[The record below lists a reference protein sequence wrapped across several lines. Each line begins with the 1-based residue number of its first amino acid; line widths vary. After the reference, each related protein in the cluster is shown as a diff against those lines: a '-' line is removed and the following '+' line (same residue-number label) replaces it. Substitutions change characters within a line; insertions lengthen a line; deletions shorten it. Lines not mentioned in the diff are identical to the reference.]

1 MRPEDILILY
11 TFNSLRT
18 IARTREYPLSAL
30 RRSDLISALAERLFD
45 PREIQRM
52 LALLGERE
60 RATLRAVVEAGGR
73 LASDEL
79 AHFLMEQGVVESV
92 GPSRPRET
100 IDRIAPTTRRFDEIC
115 ARLTA
120 HGLLFSEPKAG
131 GTLAGPH
138 DLAPGQVLFVPGP
151 IFDLVRRLGQEPAA
165 EQLTIPALDTRRPPV
180 VEQQIRGRL
189 IVQPSYQLLLLPPLD
204 DSSLQRLREFS
215 ETVRVAEVAEFKL
228 TQAALFRA
236 VQQGTTVAEV
246 IAFLEQRSEQ
256 PLPQNVHYTLGSWAR
271 VFEQVRVYAD
281 AVLLEGAAELLDRLQ
296 ADARLAALV
305 IRRLTPQRLLLKNGA
320 LVEQTLATLDE
331 LPLVIPYAAASR
343 LQFSIDA
350 EGILTPNSAADLLLP
365 IRLRRVAE
373 PLPDGRFQLTPE
385 RVRSAV
391 AATPDGLTG
400 VLKWLRIHGGELPA
414 DLLARLKIW
423 ALPKDS
429 VALEQPLLLRLP
441 ADLLADLRAIPEL
454 GSLLGSEYRP
464 EAAVVQVAPQ
474 DRERLLDVLSALDIV
489 VGEDAQSAP
498 GT

>member
-45 PREIQRM
+45 PSEIQRM

-60 RATLRAVVEAGGR
+60 RATLSVVVEAGGR
-73 LASDEL
+73 LAGDEL
-79 AHFLMEQGVVESV
+79 AHVLLEQGVVESV

-138 DLAPGQVLFVPGP
+138 DLSPGQVLFVPGP
-151 IFDLVRRLGQEPAA
+151 VFDLVRRLGQEPAA
-165 EQLTIPALDTRRPPV
+165 EQAANPALDTQRQPV

-228 TQAALFRA
+228 TQATLFRA
-236 VQQGTTVAEV
+236 VQQGIAVADV
-246 IAFLEQRSEQ
+246 IAFLEERSEQ

-271 VFEQVRVYAD
+271 VFEQVRIYAD
-281 AVLLEGAAELLDRLQ
+281 AVLVEGTAELLDRLQ

-320 LVEQTLATLDE
+320 LVEQTLAMLDE
-331 LPLVIPYAAASR
+331 LPLVISYATSR

-350 EGILTPNSAADLLLP
+350 DGILTPNSAADLLLP

-373 PLPDGRFQLTPE
+373 PLADGRFQLTPE
-385 RVRSAV
+385 RIRSAV

-400 VLKWLRIHGGELPA
+400 VLKWLRTHGGDLPA

-423 ALPKDS
+423 ALPKNS

-454 GSLLGSEYRP
+454 GPLLGSEYRP

-474 DRERLLDVLSALDIV
+474 NRERLLDVLSALDIV
-489 VGEDAQSAP
+489 VGEELR
-498 GT
+498 T

>member
-45 PREIQRM
+45 PSEIQRM

-60 RATLRAVVEAGGR
+60 RATLSVVVEAGGR
-73 LASDEL
+73 LAGDEL
-79 AHFLMEQGVVESV
+79 AHVLLEQGVVESV

-138 DLAPGQVLFVPGP
+138 DLSPGQVLFVPGP
-151 IFDLVRRLGQEPAA
+151 VFDLVRRLGQEPAA
-165 EQLTIPALDTRRPPV
+165 EQAANPALDTQRQPV

-228 TQAALFRA
+228 TQATLFRA
-236 VQQGTTVAEV
+236 VQQGIAVADV
-246 IAFLEQRSEQ
+246 IAFLEERSEQ

-271 VFEQVRVYAD
+271 VFEQVRIYAD
-281 AVLLEGAAELLDRLQ
+281 AVLVEGTAELLDRLQ

-320 LVEQTLATLDE
+320 LVEQTLAMLDE
-331 LPLVIPYAAASR
+331 LPLVISYATSR

-350 EGILTPNSAADLLLP
+350 DGILTPNSAADLLLP

-373 PLPDGRFQLTPE
+373 PLADGRFQLTPE
-385 RVRSAV
+385 RIRSAV

-400 VLKWLRIHGGELPA
+400 VLKWLRTHGGDLPA

-423 ALPKDS
+423 ALPKNS
-429 VALEQPLLLRLP
+429 VVLEQPLLLRLP

-454 GSLLGSEYRP
+454 GPLLGSEYRP

-474 DRERLLDVLSALDIV
+474 NRERLLDVLSALDIV
-489 VGEDAQSAP
+489 VGEELR
-498 GT
+498 T

>member
-30 RRSDLISALAERLFD
+30 RRSELISALAERLFD
-45 PREIQRM
+45 PHEIQRM
-52 LALLGERE
+52 LALLSERE

-79 AHFLMEQGVVESV
+79 VHFLLEQGVAESV
-92 GPSRPRET
+92 GPARPRET

-151 IFDLVRRLGQEPAA
+151 VFDLVRRLEQEPAA
-165 EQLTIPALDTRRPPV
+165 EQPATPPLDSQRPAV
-180 VEQQIRGRL
+180 VEQQVRGRL

-204 DSSLQRLREFS
+204 DSSLQQLREFS

-236 VQQGTTVAEV
+236 VQQGTTVANV
-246 IAFLEQRSEQ
+246 IAFLEARSEQ

-271 VFEQVRVYAD
+271 VFEQVRVYAS
-281 AVLLEGAAELLDRLQ
+281 AVLVEGAADLLDRLQ
-296 ADARLAALV
+296 ADSRLQALV
-305 IRRLTPQRLLLKNGA
+305 IRRLTPQRLLLKNGP
-320 LVEQTLATLDE
+320 LVEQILAALDE
-331 LPLVIPYAAASR
+331 LPLVIPYTAAASR
-343 LQFSIDA
+343 FQFSIDA
-350 EGILTPNSAADLLLP
+350 DGILTPNPTADLLLP

-373 PLPDGRFQLTPE
+373 PLADGRFQLTPE
-385 RVRSAV
+385 RVRAAV

-400 VLKWLRIHGGELPA
+400 VLKWLRTHGGDLPA
-414 DLLARLKIW
+414 NLLARLKIW
-423 ALPKDS
+423 SLPKES

-454 GSLLGSEYRP
+454 GPLLGNEYRP

-474 DRERLLDVLSALDIV
+474 NRDLLLNLLSALDIV
-489 VGEDAQSAP
+489 VPGEE
-498 GT
+498 

>member
-45 PREIQRM
+45 SSEIQRT
-52 LALLGERE
+52 LALLSERE
-60 RATLRAVVEAGGR
+60 RATLSAVVEAGGR

-79 AHFLMEQGVVESV
+79 AHFLLEQGVVESV

-100 IDRIAPTTRRFDEIC
+100 IDRIAPSTRRFDEIC

-138 DLAPGQVLFVPGP
+138 DLSPGQVLFVPGP
-151 IFDLVRRLGQEPAA
+151 VFDLVRRLGQEPAA
-165 EQLTIPALDTRRPPV
+165 EQPSNPALDTQRRPV

-215 ETVRVAEVAEFKL
+215 ETVRIAEVAEFKL

-236 VQQGTTVAEV
+236 VQQGTAVAEV

-256 PLPQNVHYTLGSWAR
+256 PLPQNVHYTLGAWAR
-271 VFEQVRVYAD
+271 VFEQVRIYAD
-281 AVLLEGAAELLDRLQ
+281 AVLVEGTADLLDRLQ

-331 LPLVIPYAAASR
+331 LPLVIPYAAAQSR

-350 EGILTPNSAADLLLP
+350 DGMLTPSSSADLLLP
-365 IRLRRVAE
+365 VRLRRVAE
-373 PLPDGRFQLTPE
+373 PLADGRFQLTPE
-385 RVRSAV
+385 RIRSAV

-400 VLKWLRIHGGELPA
+400 VLKWLRTHGGDLPA

-454 GSLLGSEYRP
+454 APLLGNEYRP

-474 DRERLLDVLSALDIV
+474 NRERLLDVLSALDIV
-489 VGEDAQSAP
+489 VGEA
-498 GT
+498 

>member
-18 IARTREYPLSAL
+18 IARVREYPLSAL
-30 RRSDLISALAERLFD
+30 RRSELISALAERLFD
-45 PREIQRM
+45 PSELQRM

-60 RATLRAVVEAGGR
+60 RATLIAVVEAGGR

-79 AHFLMEQGVVESV
+79 AHFLLEQGVVESV
-92 GPSRPRET
+92 GPARPRET

-120 HGLLFSEPKAG
+120 YGLLFSEPKAG

-138 DLAPGQVLFVPGP
+138 DLSPGQVLFVPGP
-151 IFDLVRRLGQEPAA
+151 VFDLVRRLEQAPAA
-165 EQLTIPALDTRRPPV
+165 EQPSRPAQDAHQSPA
-180 VEQQIRGRL
+180 VEPQIRGRL

-236 VQQGTTVAEV
+236 VQQGTTVADV
-246 IAFLEQRSEQ
+246 IAFLETRSEQ
-256 PLPQNVHYTLGSWAR
+256 PLPQNVHYTLGSWSR

-281 AVLLEGAAELLDRLQ
+281 AVLVEGAAELLDRLQ
-296 ADARLAALV
+296 VDERLAALV
-305 IRRLTPQRLLLKNGA
+305 IRRLTPQRLLLRNGA
-320 LVEQTLATLDE
+320 LVEQTLALLDE
-331 LPLVIPYAAASR
+331 LPLVTPYTTAHSR

-350 EGILTPNSAADLLLP
+350 DGVLTPHPTADLLLP

-373 PLPDGRFQLTPE
+373 PRADGRFQLTPE

-400 VLKWLRIHGGELPA
+400 VLKWLRTHGGDLPA

-454 GSLLGSEYRP
+454 GSLLGNEYRP

-474 DRERLLDVLSALDIV
+474 HRERLLDVLSALDIE
-489 VGEDAQSAP
+489 VGEERR
-498 GT
+498 T

>member
-45 PREIQRM
+45 LSEIQRT
-52 LALLGERE
+52 LALLGEWE
-60 RATLRAVVEAGGR
+60 RATLSVVVEAGGR

-79 AHFLMEQGVVESV
+79 AHFLLEQGVVTNV
-92 GPSRPRET
+92 GPPRPRET

-138 DLAPGQVLFVPGP
+138 DLSPGQVLFVPGP
-151 IFDLVRRLGQEPAA
+151 VFELVRRLGQEPTADQPA
-165 EQLTIPALDTRRPPV
+165 NPALDTQRSPV

-215 ETVRVAEVAEFKL
+215 ETVHIAEVAEFKL

-236 VQQGTTVAEV
+236 VQQGTTVADV

-271 VFEQVRVYAD
+271 VFEQVRIYAD
-281 AVLLEGAAELLDRLQ
+281 AVLVEGTADLLDRLQ

-305 IRRLTPQRLLLKNGA
+305 IRRLTPQRLLLKNGV
-320 LVEQTLATLDE
+320 LVEHVLAALDE
-331 LPLVIPYAAASR
+331 LPLVIPYAAAASR

-350 EGILTPNSAADLLLP
+350 DGILTPNSAADLLLP
-365 IRLRRVAE
+365 LRLRRVTA
-373 PLPDGRFQLTPE
+373 PLADGRFQLTPE
-385 RVRSAV
+385 RIRSAV

-400 VLKWLRIHGGELPA
+400 VLKWLRTHGGELPA

-454 GSLLGSEYRP
+454 GPLLGNEYRP
-464 EAAVVQVAPQ
+464 ETAVVQVAPQ
-474 DRERLLDVLSALDIV
+474 NRERLLHVLSALDIV
-489 VGEDAQSAP
+489 VGEEP
-498 GT
+498 RT